1 MIKKKT
7 TKDYK
12 RQGFIR
18 PNFTNQKTSYN
29 LQTQ

>member
-1 MIKKKT
+1 MIKKT

-12 RQGFIR
+12 RQGFIL
-18 PNFTNQKTSYN
+18 PNFTNQKTSYS